1 MRVAVIGS
9 NGNMG
14 RAVVEAVSAAPDLD
28 LGPTIDLGDDLSDV
42 AQADV
47 AVIFTT
53 PDAALPAIEA
63 AVGAGVH
70 CVVGTTG
77 IDAGQLDVIRQR
89 CAANPGVGVAIVP
102 NFAIGAVL
110 MMEFSRRA
118 AEHFASVEIVEEHH
132 PGKLDAPSGT
142 AIRTAELIGEVR
154 SSVGKDDMPD
164 ATQSELAGARGSNVA
179 GVPVHSI
186 RLPGRVAHQSVVFG
200 NPGETLTLRHD
211 SSDRSSFMPGVLL
224 TVRAIGAHPGV
235 TIGLEPFLG
244 FSTE

>member
-14 RAVVEAVSAAPDLD
+14 RAVVHAIGLAEDLE
-28 LGPTIDLGDDLSDV
+28 LGPSIDLGDDLALV
-42 AQADV
+42 AHADV

-63 AVGAGVH
+63 AVSAGVH

-77 IDAGQLDVIRQR
+77 IDASQLAQIRQR
-89 CAANPGVGVAIVP
+89 CAENPGIGVAVIP

-110 MMEFSRRA
+110 MMDFSRRA
-118 AEHFASVEIVEEHH
+118 AGHFASVEIIEEHH
-132 PGKLDAPSGT
+132 PGKVDAPSGT

-154 SSVGKDDMPD
+154 SALDLDKMSD
-164 ATQSELAGARGSNVA
+164 ATQSSAAGARGSVIA
-179 GVPVHSI
+179 GIPVHSI
-186 RLPGRVAHQSVVFG
+186 RLPGRIAHQSVVFG

-211 SSDRSSFMPGVLL
+211 STDRSSFMPGVLL
-224 TVRAIGAHPGV
+224 TVRNIGTHPGV
-235 TIGLEPFLG
+235 TLGLEPFLG
-244 FSTE
+244 LSTE